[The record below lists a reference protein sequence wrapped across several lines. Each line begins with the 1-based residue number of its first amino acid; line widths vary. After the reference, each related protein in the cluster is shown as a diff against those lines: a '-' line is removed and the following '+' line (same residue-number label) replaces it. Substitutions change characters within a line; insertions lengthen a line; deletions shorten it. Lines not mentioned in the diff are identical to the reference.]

1 LKKKSKIYFVAT
13 VDFAVNAFLLNHLR
27 TLSEHFDLAV
37 IVNTKNK
44 NLLHEQGINAR
55 IISLSFHRK
64 INPVYDIHCLI
75 SLIYI
80 FFRDRPHAVHSIT
93 PKAGLLAMLAAF
105 VTARPLKVHTF
116 TGQVW
121 ANKKSVS
128 RFILKKLDFFTGL
141 FADFNIV
148 DSPSQRDFLVE
159 EGVLDLSK
167 TIVFGSGSVSG
178 VDLNRFKKNKK
189 ESNSVRKDLKIPDDA
204 FVFIYLGR
212 LTREKGVFELT
223 EAFSNLNNN
232 SYLVFVGPDEDDFQ
246 IQINAFRLI
255 NLDRVRF
262 VGLSNVPE
270 RYLAASDV
278 LCLPSYR
285 EGFGSV
291 IIEAAAMGIPAIASN
306 IYGISD
312 AVVNGQ
318 TGLLHKAK
326 DISEIKSCMDKLIQF
341 PDLVAK
347 LGANAQVR
355 AKKLFDAKLI
365 SAHWLDFYLSKLN
378 SNENIK

>member
-1 LKKKSKIYFVAT
+1 MAT
-13 VDFAVNAFLLNHLR
+13 VEFAVNAFLLNHLR
-27 TLSEHFDLAV
+27 TLSEHFDLTV

-44 NLLHEQGINAR
+44 NLLHDQGINAKV
-55 IISLSFHRK
+55 ISLSFHRK
-64 INPVYDIHCLI
+64 INPVYDIYCLI

-80 FFRDRPHAVHSIT
+80 FFRDRPSAVHSIT
-93 PKAGLLAMLAAF
+93 PKAGLLAMLASFIALI
-105 VTARPLKVHTF
+105 PLKVHTF

-121 ANKKSVS
+121 VNKNGVS
-128 RFILKKLDFFTGL
+128 RFVLKKLDFFTGL

-189 ESNSVRKDLKIPDDA
+189 ESKSVRKDLQIPDDA

-212 LTREKGVFELT
+212 LTRDKGVFELI
-223 EAFSNLNNN
+223 EAFCNLNDSN
-232 SYLVFVGPDEDDFQ
+232 SYLLFVGPDEDDFQ
-246 IQINAFRLI
+246 IQINAFSSV

-262 VGLSNVPE
+262 VGLSKVPE

-278 LCLPSYR
+278 LCLPSHR

-291 IIEAAAMGIPAIASN
+291 IIEAAAMGLPAIASN

-312 AVVNGQ
+312 AVVNLQ
-318 TGLLHKAK
+318 TGLLHQPKN
-326 DISEIKSCMDKLIQF
+326 ISDIKSCMEKLIQSS
-341 PDLVAK
+341 DLVAK
-347 LGANAQVR
+347 LGTNAQVR

-378 SNENIK
+378 SNENME